1 MHRTSIYLIAIAVGL
16 LLLAGL
22 FGPMFFSSVQVEAK
36 TVRVERGMGALE
48 ISELLETAGIIR
60 QQAPFLLY
68 VFLTGNNSKLQ
79 AGEYSFEGDY
89 APYEI
94 ADLLSEGFSL
104 SRERSVTIPEGF
116 TVSDIK
122 EELEEKEIK
131 GGATIDGELA
141 PSWSDFYSFL
151 RTVPEGHT
159 LEGFLYPDTY
169 RFEKDTTSDV
179 IVRKMLSNFES
190 RTAKLRG
197 ELENDERDFYE
208 IVIMASILEK
218 EVPPEDMKRA
228 AGVLQK
234 RLEANMGL
242 QVDASLAYVL
252 GRPAT
257 RADIDSSTSP
267 FNTYKYR
274 GLPPGPIA
282 NPGITALEAAVSPE
296 ENDFWYYLTRPDTG
310 ETIFSRTFAE
320 HDRAR
325 AEYLR

>member
-1 MHRTSIYLIAIAVGL
+1 MIAIAVGL

-36 TVRVERGMGALE
+36 TVRIEQGMGAVE
-48 ISELLETAGIIR
+48 IAELLKTAGIIK

-79 AGEYSFEGDY
+79 AGEYEFDGDY

-104 SRERSVTIPEGF
+104 SRERAVTVPEGY
-116 TVSDIK
+116 TISDIK
-122 EELEEKEIK
+122 GVLKSWEVN
-131 GGATIDGELA
+131 GGETLDQETAA
-141 PSWSDFYSFL
+141 AWSDFYAFL
-151 RTVPEGHT
+151 RTVPAGHT

-169 RFEKDTTSDV
+169 RFERETTTDV
-179 IVRKMLSNFES
+179 IARKMLSNFDAK
-190 RTAKLRG
+190 TAELREQLG
-197 ELENDERDFYE
+197 ADERDFYE
-208 IVIMASILEK
+208 VVILASILEK

-234 RLEANMGL
+234 RLDANMGL

-267 FNTYKYR
+267 YNTYRYR

-282 NPGITALEAAVSPE
+282 NPGLSALKAAADPE
-296 ENDFWYYLTRPDTG
+296 DNEFWYYLTRPDTG

-320 HDRAR
+320 HDSAR
-325 AEYLR
+325 AQYLR

>member
-1 MHRTSIYLIAIAVGL
+1 MHRTSFYLVAIAVSV

-22 FGPMFFSSVQVEAK
+22 FGPMFFSSVQVDAK
-36 TVRVERGMGALE
+36 TVRIEPGMGAVE
-48 ISELLETAGIIR
+48 IAELLETAGIIK

-68 VFLTGNNSKLQ
+68 VFLTGNISRLQ
-79 AGEYSFEGDY
+79 AGEYEFDGDY

-94 ADLLSEGFSL
+94 ADLLSEGFSH
-104 SRERSVTIPEGF
+104 SREKAVTVPEGY
-116 TVSDIK
+116 TISDIK
-122 EELEEKEIK
+122 EAMKNRGVS
-131 GGATIDGELA
+131 GGETLDQETAAT
-141 PSWSDFYSFL
+141 WSDFYAFL
-151 RTVPEGHT
+151 RTVPAGHT

-169 RFEKDTTSDV
+169 RFERETTTDV
-179 IVRKMLSNFES
+179 IARKMLSNFD
-190 RTAKLRG
+190 AKTSELRSQLG
-197 ELENDERDFYE
+197 ADERDLYE
-208 IVIMASILEK
+208 VVILASILEK

-234 RLEANMGL
+234 RLDANMGL

-267 FNTYKYR
+267 YNTYRYG

-282 NPGITALEAAVSPE
+282 NPGLAALKAAAEPE
-296 ENDFWYYLTRPDTG
+296 ENEFWYYLTRPDTG

-320 HDRAR
+320 HDAAR